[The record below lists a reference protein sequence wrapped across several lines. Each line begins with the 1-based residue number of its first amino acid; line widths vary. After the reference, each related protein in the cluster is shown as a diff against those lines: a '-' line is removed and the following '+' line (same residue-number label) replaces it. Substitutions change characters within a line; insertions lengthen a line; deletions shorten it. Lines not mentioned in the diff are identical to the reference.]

1 LDIPLA
7 VKTKHMRYGILI
19 IIFAH
24 FQIIAMG
31 QTKEDNAS
39 FTVGEFR
46 VGYGNSILGN
56 GLKEKFEAGNFS
68 SSGGWLASIAAYH
81 KFKKINNLAF
91 GIKFKSLGAEAS
103 RNAIGQEMFFNYWGA
118 ATSVKYFPFDKT
130 ARKGL
135 YLQGDYFF
143 ITQFTQKYRNKI
155 TNQYDHQFGIGSG
168 IVLGGGYDFPIKNRK
183 SMITIGLEYQFDNR
197 TGEVTGIGRKTFESV
212 NYGAMIGV
220 KF

>member
-1 LDIPLA
+1 
-7 VKTKHMRYGILI
+7 MRYLFLI
-19 IIFAH
+19 IIFILS
-24 FQIIAMG
+24 QTLTVG
-31 QTKEDNAS
+31 QTKEDTVS

-81 KFKKINNLAF
+81 KFKKVKYVTF
-91 GIKFKSLGAEAS
+91 GVKFKSLAAEAS
-103 RNAIGQEMFFNYWGA
+103 RDNTGQEMFFNYWGA
-118 ATSVKYFPFDKT
+118 AAALKYFPFDKT

-143 ITQFTQKYRNKI
+143 ITQFTQKYRNKT
-155 TNQYDHQFGIGSG
+155 TNLYDHQFGIGSG
-168 IVLGGGYDFPIKNRK
+168 IALGTGYDFPIRNRK

-197 TGEVTGIGRKTFESV
+197 TGEVTGIGKKFFESA
-212 NYGAMIGV
+212 NYGAMIGI